1 MSNDNHFDPGG
12 EPSLAGIIAQ
22 MMQGGQFMAD
32 GWGAIDNPG
41 AAIAKNRD
49 DMRDALKR
57 ENRIIYE
64 TFSTAAG
71 QQCLE
76 LLLDRTMRRSSYPA
90 EMQFGMDVLTAIGIA
105 REAQN
110 SMVAAIIEA
119 YAAAIEEE
127 TKPREQT

>member
-1 MSNDNHFDPGG
+1 MSDDNHFDPGA
-12 EPSLAGIIAQ
+12 EPSLAGIVAQ
-22 MMQGGQFMAD
+22 IMKGGEFFAE
-32 GWGAIDNPG
+32 GWGAIENPG

-49 DMRDALKR
+49 EMRDAFKR

-64 TFSTAAG
+64 TFSTEAG
-71 QQCLE
+71 RQCLE
-76 LLLDRTMRRSSYPA
+76 LLLDRTMRRSSFPA

-110 SMVAAIIEA
+110 SLVAAIVEA
-119 YAAAIEEE
+119 YAAAIEQE